1 MYNIFF
7 GLHHVRRQQGSY
19 WELILVTEDY
29 RKSYT
34 IYDDKIINKM
44 RKIIKNYPTLFTK
57 KNWGNDNVKGQSF
70 YINKKEVCNSSQ
82 QDLNRLYSQIEKI
95 ISKEKQSSTKQ

>member
-1 MYNIFF
+1 MYNNFF

-82 QDLNRLYSQIEKI
+82 QDLSKLYSQIEKI
-95 ISKEKQSSTKQ
+95 ISKEKHSSTKQ

>member
-1 MYNIFF
+1 
-7 GLHHVRRQQGSY
+7 
-19 WELILVTEDY
+19 
-29 RKSYT
+29 
-34 IYDDKIINKM
+34 M

-82 QDLNRLYSQIEKI
+82 QDLNKLYSQIEKI
-95 ISKEKQSSTKQ
+95 ISKEKHSSTKQ